1 MDLKYAKQVD
11 CENVGPFSKASL
23 QTDLENFQ
31 GLHLKAFF
39 CFLEDR
45 WNSIS
50 FIALTDKL

>member
-11 CENVGPFSKASL
+11 CENVGPFSEASL
-23 QTDLENFQ
+23 QRDLENFQ
-31 GLHLKAFF
+31 GLHLKAFS

-45 WNSIS
+45 WNSSS